1 MLNQSVIP
9 CLVLTVASWLAH
21 RFLRRQVRW
30 PAIPMSLRTFQFV
43 VIHKVK
49 GFSIVNEAEADVF
62 LEFSCFFDDPTFF
75 KCLRYESKGFPS
87 GSAAKESTCIQE
99 TRIQSLGR
107 EDPLLEGLAIPSSV
121 LAGKIPRTEEPGSSW
136 GPKCWTQRKRLSPYL
151 WR

>member
-1 MLNQSVIP
+1 M
-9 CLVLTVASWLAH
+9 
-21 RFLRRQVRW
+21 
-30 PAIPMSLRTFQFV
+30 
-43 VIHKVK
+43 IHKVK

-136 GPKCWTQRKRLSPYL
+136 GPKVLDTMEETEPILMKVMHWT
-151 WR
+151 